1 MFKRKIYN
9 SLLEWKN
16 TSKGKSA
23 LLIEG
28 ARRIGKSTIAEFF
41 GTNEFPAYKL
51 IDFSIYGESFKDIF
65 ANLSNIDDFFS
76 ELFLKLGISK
86 LPEGSLIIFD
96 EVQFFPIARQAI
108 KHLVKDGRYYYLET
122 GSLVSIKEN
131 TENILIPSEEESI
144 AMYPMDYEEF
154 LWAVGLD
161 YEASELRKSYENR
174 KPMSLSA
181 HQTLIKHFRT
191 YLAVGGMPQ
200 AVDTY
205 INTKDFYQVDKSK
218 KNIIKLYEEDLR
230 KIDNKYGTICYNVWS
245 RMPSM
250 LSTQSSRFVVS
261 SLDTRSDSIL
271 FTNTLDKLIESKMVL
286 PIYKCNDPT
295 GGFKLT
301 KNNEYFKLYFLDVGI
316 FTSII
321 YPNNIVDSQDV
332 YQRLILDKLSTNLG
346 MLFENAVAQCLY
358 SSGFDPYYYFWY
370 EDKTKYEIDFLVF
383 NKGKV
388 IPFEVKSNKTSSKKS
403 IEEFKNKYSKVIGER
418 YFIKSKPLKYED
430 NTTILPFY
438 MLFCFK

>member
-154 LWAVGLD
+154 LWAVGLE

-174 KPMSLSA
+174 KPLSLSA

-250 LSTQSSRFVVS
+250 LSTQSSRFLVS

>member
-154 LWAVGLD
+154 LWAVGLE

-174 KPMSLSA
+174 KPLSLSA

-205 INTKDFYQVDKSK
+205 INTKDFYQVDK
-218 KNIIKLYEEDLR
+218 D
-230 KIDNKYGTICYNVWS
+230 
-245 RMPSM
+245 
-250 LSTQSSRFVVS
+250 
-261 SLDTRSDSIL
+261 
-271 FTNTLDKLIESKMVL
+271 
-286 PIYKCNDPT
+286 
-295 GGFKLT
+295 
-301 KNNEYFKLYFLDVGI
+301 
-316 FTSII
+316 
-321 YPNNIVDSQDV
+321 
-332 YQRLILDKLSTNLG
+332 
-346 MLFENAVAQCLY
+346 
-358 SSGFDPYYYFWY
+358 
-370 EDKTKYEIDFLVF
+370 
-383 NKGKV
+383 
-388 IPFEVKSNKTSSKKS
+388 
-403 IEEFKNKYSKVIGER
+403 
-418 YFIKSKPLKYED
+418 
-430 NTTILPFY
+430 
-438 MLFCFK
+438 

>member
-154 LWAVGLD
+154 LWAVGLK

>member
-154 LWAVGLD
+154 LWAVGLE

-250 LSTQSSRFVVS
+250 LSTQSSRFLVS

>member
-154 LWAVGLD
+154 LWAVGLE

-250 LSTQSSRFVVS
+250 LSTQSSRFLVS
-261 SLDTRSDSIL
+261 SLDTRNDSIL

>member
-16 TSKGKSA
+16 SSDGSSA

-28 ARRIGKSTIAEFF
+28 ARRIGKSTIAESF
-41 GTNEFPAYKL
+41 GKNEFPAYKL
-51 IDFSIYGESFKDIF
+51 IDFSIYGDEFKDIF
-65 ANLSNIDDFFS
+65 SKLSNIEDFFS
-76 ELFLKLGISK
+76 ELFLKLGMSK
-86 LPEGSLIIFD
+86 LPNGSLIIFD

-108 KHLVKDGRYYYLET
+108 KHLVKDGRYYYIET

-131 TENILIPSEEESI
+131 TEDILIPSEEESI
-144 AMYPMDYEEF
+144 SMYPMDYEEF
-154 LWAVGLD
+154 LWAIGLD
-161 YEASELRKSYENR
+161 YEANELRESYLNR

-181 HQTLIKHFRT
+181 HQLLIKHFRT

-205 INTKDFYQVDKSK
+205 IKTKDFYKVDKSK
-218 KNIIKLYEEDLR
+218 RNIIKLYEEDLR

-245 RMPSM
+245 RIPSM
-250 LSTQSSRFVVS
+250 LSTQSSRFIVS

-271 FTNTLDKLIESKMVL
+271 FTNTMDKLIESKMVL
-286 PIYKCNDPT
+286 PIYKCNEPT

-301 KNNEYFKLYFLDVGI
+301 KNDDYFKLYFSDVGL

-332 YQRLILDKLSTNLG
+332 YQRLVLDKLSTNLG
-346 MLFENAVAQCLY
+346 MLFENAVAQGLY
-358 SSGFDPYYYFWY
+358 SLGFEPYYYFWY
-370 EDKTKYEIDFLVF
+370 EEKTKYEIDFLIF

-403 IEEFKNKYSKVIGER
+403 IELFKKKYSKVVGER

-438 MLFCFK
+438 MLFCYK

>member
-9 SLLEWKN
+9 SLLEWKKYSN
-16 TSKGKSA
+16 GSTA

-41 GTNEFPAYKL
+41 GSNEFPAYKS
-51 IDFSIYGESFKDIF
+51 IDFSIYGDSFKDIF
-65 ANLSNIDDFFS
+65 SNLSNIDDFFS
-76 ELFLKLGISK
+76 ELFLKLGMSK
-86 LPEGSLIIFD
+86 LPNGSLIIFD

-108 KHLVKDGRYYYLET
+108 KHLVKDGRYYYIET

-131 TENILIPSEEESI
+131 TKDILIPSEEEAIS
-144 AMYPMDYEEF
+144 MHPMDYEEF
-154 LWAVGLD
+154 LWALGLE
-161 YEASELRKSYENR
+161 YEASELRKAYDNR
-174 KPMSLSA
+174 KPMSLSS
-181 HQTLIKHFRT
+181 HQLLIKHFRT

-200 AVDTY
+200 AIDAY
-205 INTKDFYQVDKSK
+205 ITTKDFYKVDKIK

-245 RMPSM
+245 RIPSM
-250 LSTQSSRFVVS
+250 LSTQSSRFIVS

-271 FTNTLDKLIESKMVL
+271 FTNTMDKLIESKMVL
-286 PIYKCNDPT
+286 PVYKCNEPT

-301 KNNEYFKLYFLDVGI
+301 QNVDYFKLYFSDVGL

-346 MLFENAVAQCLY
+346 MLFENAVAQSLY
-358 SSGFDPYYYFWY
+358 SLGFDPYYYFWY
-370 EDKTKYEIDFLVF
+370 EEKTKYEIDFLVF

-403 IEEFKNKYSKVIGER
+403 IELFKNKYSKVIGER
-418 YFIKSKPLKYED
+418 YFIKSKPLNYED

>member
-1 MFKRKIYN
+1 MFNRKIYN
-9 SLLEWKN
+9 SLLDWKN
-16 TSKGKSA
+16 NSNGSTA

-28 ARRIGKSTIAEFF
+28 ARRIGKSTIAESF
-41 GTNEFPAYKL
+41 GSNEFPSYKT
-51 IDFSIYGESFKDIF
+51 IDFSIYGNEFKDIF
-65 ANLSNIDDFFS
+65 SKLSNIDDFFS

-108 KHLVKDGRYYYLET
+108 KHLVKDGRYYYIET

-131 TENILIPSEEESI
+131 TEDILIPSEEESI
-144 AMYPMDYEEF
+144 SMYPMDYEEF
-154 LWAVGLD
+154 LWAIGLE
-161 YEASELRKSYENR
+161 YEAEELRKSYKNR
-174 KPMSLSA
+174 KPMSMSA
-181 HQTLIKHFRT
+181 HQSLIKHFRT

-205 INTKDFYQVDKSK
+205 IKTKDFYKVDKSK

-230 KIDNKYGTICYNVWS
+230 KIDNNYGTICYNVWT

-250 LSTQSSRFVVS
+250 LSTQSSRFIVS

-271 FTNTLDKLIESKMVL
+271 FTNTMDKLIESKMVL
-286 PIYKCNDPT
+286 PIYKCNEPT

-301 KNNEYFKLYFLDVGI
+301 KNEDYFKLYFSDVGL

-321 YPNNIVDSQDV
+321 YPNNVVDSKDI

-358 SSGFDPYYYFWY
+358 SLGFEPYYYFWY
-370 EDKTKYEIDFLVF
+370 KEKTKYEIDFLVF

-403 IEEFKNKYSKVIGER
+403 IEKFKEKYSKVIGER
-418 YFIKSKPLKYED
+418 YFVKSKPLKYED
-430 NTTILPFY
+430 NTTLIPFY
-438 MLFCFK
+438 MLFCFE

>member
-154 LWAVGLD
+154 LWAVGLE

-174 KPMSLSA
+174 KPLSLSA

-418 YFIKSKPLKYED
+418 YFIKSKPSKYED

>member
-154 LWAVGLD
+154 LWAVGLE

-250 LSTQSSRFVVS
+250 LSTQSSRFLVS

-430 NTTILPFY
+430 NTTL
-438 MLFCFK
+438 

>member
-154 LWAVGLD
+154 LWAVGLE

-174 KPMSLSA
+174 KPLSLSA

-370 EDKTKYEIDFLVF
+370 EDKTKYEIDFLIF

>member
-154 LWAVGLD
+154 LWAVGLE

>member
-1 MFKRKIYN
+1 MFKRKVYN
-9 SLLEWKN
+9 SLLEWKE
-16 TSKGKSA
+16 TSNGSTA

-28 ARRIGKSTIAEFF
+28 ARRIGKSTIAELF
-41 GTNEFPAYKL
+41 GANEFPAYKL
-51 IDFSIYGESFKDIF
+51 IDFSIYGDEFKEIF
-65 ANLSNIDDFFS
+65 AKLSNIEDFFS
-76 ELFLKLGISK
+76 ELFLKLGIPK
-86 LPEGSLIIFD
+86 LPNGSLIIFD
-96 EVQFFPIARQAI
+96 EVQFFPVARQAI
-108 KHLVKDGRYYYLET
+108 KHLVKDGRYYYIET

-131 TENILIPSEEESI
+131 TQNILIPSEEESI
-144 AMYPMDYEEF
+144 SMYPMDYEEF
-154 LWAVGLD
+154 LWALD
-161 YEASELRKSYENR
+161 LEYEANELRKSYDNR

-181 HQTLIKHFRT
+181 HQLLIKHFRT

-205 INTKDFYQVDKSK
+205 IKTKDFYKVDKSK
-218 KNIIKLYEEDLR
+218 KNIIKLYEEDLK

-245 RMPSM
+245 RIPSM
-250 LSTQSSRFVVS
+250 LSTQSSRFIVS

-271 FTNTLDKLIESKMVL
+271 FTNTMDKLIESKMVL
-286 PIYKCNDPT
+286 PIYKCNEPT

-301 KNNEYFKLYFLDVGI
+301 KNEDYFKLYLSDVGL

-346 MLFENAVAQCLY
+346 MLFENAVAQSLY
-358 SSGFDPYYYFWY
+358 SLGFTPYYYFWY
-370 EDKTKYEIDFLVF
+370 EEKTKYEIDYLIY
-383 NKGKV
+383 NRGKV

-403 IEEFKNKYSKVIGER
+403 IELFKNKYSKVIGER